1 MTPYLRPMSFPILF
15 SDEHFVAISKPPGLL
30 MHRTRISE
38 DTVFVV
44 QILRDQLGQRVYPV
58 HRLDRATSGVLIF
71 GKTAEAAGRLGEQVM
86 DKSVD
91 KKYLV
96 IVRGWTPE
104 SGTIDYALDDP
115 DSGRGRLPAVTHFTR
130 LGTSEIAAAIGLRY
144 KTARFSLVEAR
155 LETGRR
161 HQIRKHFAHLNY
173 PVIGDKRH
181 GDVKQN
187 TYFRE
192 VFGMKRMLLHAS
204 ELAFRHPFSGDALSI
219 HAPVDEEFMRALE
232 ITNLTGFL
240 PELSR
245 TTANDD
251 NGEMTAITK

>member
-1 MTPYLRPMSFPILF
+1 MTFDLYLRSMLFSILF
-15 SDEHFVAISKPPGLL
+15 TDDHFIAINKPPGIL

-44 QILRDQLGQRVYPV
+44 QLLRDQLGQRVYPV

-71 GKTAEAAGRLGEQVM
+71 GKTPEAAGLLGEQVM
-86 DKSVD
+86 DKSVG

-96 IVRGWTPE
+96 VVRGWAPE
-104 SGTIDYALDDP
+104 SGTIDYDLDDP
-115 DSGRGRLPAVTHFTR
+115 DSGRGRLPAVTHFIR
-130 LGTSEIAAAIGLRY
+130 LGTSEINEPIGLRY

-161 HQIRKHFAHLNY
+161 HQIRKHFAHINH

-192 VFGMKRMLLHAS
+192 VFGMQRMLLHAS
-204 ELAFRHPFSGDALSI
+204 ELEFQHPFTGEAVHI
-219 HAPVDEEFMRALE
+219 QAPVDEEFMRGLE
-232 ITNLTGFL
+232 ITGLSAFL
-240 PELSR
+240 PKTLMA
-245 TTANDD
+245 ANS
-251 NGEMTAITK
+251 GK

>member
-1 MTPYLRPMSFPILF
+1 MQPFSILYT
-15 SDEHFVAISKPPGLL
+15 DDHYVAIDKPPGIL

-44 QILRDQLGQRVYPV
+44 QLLRDQLDQRIYPV

-71 GKTAEAAGRLGEQVM
+71 GKTPEAASRLGIQVM
-86 DKSVD
+86 DQSVE
-91 KKYLV
+91 KKYRA

-115 DSGRGRLPAVTHFTR
+115 ESGKGRLPAVTHYTR
-130 LGTSEIAAAIGLRY
+130 LGTSVIDAPIGLRY
-144 KTARFSLVEAR
+144 PTARFSLVEAR

-161 HQIRKHFAHLNY
+161 HQIRKHFAHLNH

-187 TYFRE
+187 TYFRN
-192 VFGMKRMLLHAS
+192 VFSMTRMLLHAS
-204 ELAFRHPFSGDALSI
+204 ELAFKHPFTDEHLCI
-219 HAPVDEEFMRALE
+219 TAPPDEEFVRALQ
-232 ITNLTGFL
+232 ITQLEGHW
-240 PELSR
+240 
-245 TTANDD
+245 
-251 NGEMTAITK
+251 GH

>member
-1 MTPYLRPMSFPILF
+1 MVKVAYLHPMPFPILF
-15 SDEHFVAISKPPGLL
+15 SDEHFIAINKPPGIL

-44 QILRDQLGQRVYPV
+44 QLLRDQLGQRVYPV

-71 GKTAEAAGRLGEQVM
+71 GKTPEAAGRLGEQVM
-86 DKSVD
+86 DKSVE

-96 IVRGWTPE
+96 VVRGWTPE

-115 DSGRGRLPAVTHFTR
+115 DSGKGRLPAVTHFTR
-130 LGTSEIAAAIGLRY
+130 LGTSEIDAPIGLRY

-161 HQIRKHFAHLNY
+161 HQIRKHFAHLNH
-173 PVIGDKRH
+173 PVINDKRH

-192 VFGMKRMLLHAS
+192 VFGMKRMLLHAF
-204 ELAFRHPFSGDALSI
+204 EVVFQHPYSGETI
-219 HAPVDEEFMRALE
+219 CIQAPVDEEFARALE
-232 ITNLTGFL
+232 ITGLLSFL
-240 PELSR
+240 PESLTIS
-245 TTANDD
+245 D
-251 NGEMTAITK
+251 NQK

>member
-1 MTPYLRPMSFPILF
+1 MTFPILF
-15 SDEHFVAISKPPGLL
+15 SDEHFVAIIKPPGLL

-44 QILRDQLGQRVYPV
+44 QLLRDQLGQRVYPV

-71 GKTAEAAGRLGEQVM
+71 GKNAEAAGRLGEQVM

-96 IVRGWTPE
+96 VVRGWTPE

-115 DSGRGRLPAVTHFTR
+115 DSGRGRLDAVTHFTR
-130 LGTSEIAAAIGLRY
+130 LGTSEIEAPIGLRY
-144 KTARFSLVEAR
+144 KTARFSLVEAQ

-192 VFGMKRMLLHAS
+192 VFAMKRMLLHAT
-204 ELAFRHPFSGDALSI
+204 ELAFQHPYTGEQIFI
-219 HAPVDEEFMRALE
+219 QAPVDEEFTRALK
-232 ITNLTGFL
+232 ITNLHIHL
-240 PELSR
+240 PESLVSL
-245 TTANDD
+245 A
-251 NGEMTAITK
+251 GVP

>member
-1 MTPYLRPMSFPILF
+1 MFECTYLRPMTFPILF
-15 SDEHFVAISKPPGLL
+15 SDEHFVAIIKPPGLL

-44 QILRDQLGQRVYPV
+44 QLLRDQLGQRVYPV

-71 GKTAEAAGRLGEQVM
+71 GKNAEAAGRLGEQVM

-96 IVRGWTPE
+96 VVRGWTPE

-115 DSGRGRLPAVTHFTR
+115 DSGRGRLDAVTHFTR
-130 LGTSEIAAAIGLRY
+130 LGTSEIEAPIGLRY
-144 KTARFSLVEAR
+144 KTARFSLVEAQ

-192 VFGMKRMLLHAS
+192 VFAMKRMLLHAT
-204 ELAFRHPFSGDALSI
+204 ELAFQHPYTGEQIFI
-219 HAPVDEEFMRALE
+219 QAPVDEEFTRALE
-232 ITNLTGFL
+232 ITNLHIHL
-240 PELSR
+240 PESLVSL
-245 TTANDD
+245 A
-251 NGEMTAITK
+251 GVP

>member
-1 MTPYLRPMSFPILF
+1 MSFPILF
-15 SDEHFVAISKPPGLL
+15 SDDHFIAINKPPGIL

-44 QILRDQLGQRVYPV
+44 QLLRDQLGQRIYPV

-71 GKTAEAAGRLGEQVM
+71 GKTPEASGRLGEQVM

-96 IVRGWTPE
+96 VVPGWTPE

-115 DSGRGRLPAVTHFTR
+115 DSGRGRLQAVTHFTL
-130 LGTSEIAAAIGLRY
+130 LGTSEIEAPIGLRY

-192 VFGMKRMLLHAS
+192 VFDMKRMLLHAS
-204 ELAFRHPFSGDALSI
+204 ELAFQHPFSGETILI
-219 HAPVDEEFMRALE
+219 QAPVDEEFTRALG
-232 ITNLTGFL
+232 IIDLHSHL
-240 PELSR
+240 PKSLASVEG
-245 TTANDD
+245 T
-251 NGEMTAITK
+251 

>member
-1 MTPYLRPMSFPILF
+1 MPPYLRTMLFSILF
-15 SDEHFVAISKPPGLL
+15 TDDHFIAINKPPGIL

-44 QILRDQLGQRVYPV
+44 QLLRDQLGQRVYPV
-58 HRLDRATSGVLIF
+58 HRLDRATSGALIF
-71 GKTAEAAGRLGEQVM
+71 GKTPEAAGLLGEQVM
-86 DKSVD
+86 DKTVE

-96 IVRGWTPE
+96 VVRGWTPE

-115 DSGRGRLPAVTHFTR
+115 DSGKGRLPAITHFTR
-130 LGTSEIAAAIGLRY
+130 LGTSEIDAPIGLRY

-161 HQIRKHFAHLNY
+161 HQIRKHFAHLNH

-204 ELAFRHPFSGDALSI
+204 ELEFRHPFSGKTIRIL
-219 HAPVDEEFMRALE
+219 APVDEEFMQGLE
-232 ITNLTGFL
+232 MTELSVFL
-240 PELSR
+240 PKALI
-245 TTANDD
+245 A
-251 NGEMTAITK
+251 AKPCK